1 MAVALR
7 GRKLFGWIAALP
19 VVAFATMAVGG
30 YFDRNAVRYEEHLGP
45 RRDGLVAVYFSGD
58 MGLSVGAGEGA
69 VNALRTRGVP
79 VLTVNSSALFG
90 RGQDRLYVD
99 ALVADTIR
107 QALVRGHASK
117 VVLIGT
123 SFGADLLD
131 TGIGAVPADLRGK
144 IASVVLVVPGTEVWF
159 HANPSG
165 LFYQGAP
172 DSDPR
177 RTVRLLRG
185 LAVTCIFG
193 TRETDSLCR
202 SPELSGSNRIA
213 LDDGHLMLGH
223 YHELAE
229 TAANAALFPPAAM
242 H

>member
-1 MAVALR
+1 MALAHR
-7 GRKLFGWIAALP
+7 GRKLFGWVAALP

-30 YFDRNAVRYEEHLGP
+30 YFDRNAVRYEDALGP
-45 RRDGLVAVYFSGD
+45 RRDGLVAAYFSGD

-69 VNALRTRGVP
+69 VDALRTRGVP

-90 RGQDRLYVD
+90 RAQDRLYVD

-107 QALVRGHASK
+107 QALARSGASK

-123 SFGADLLD
+123 SFGADMLD

-165 LFYQGAP
+165 LFYQGTP

-185 LAVTCIFG
+185 LRVTCIYG
-193 TRETDSLCR
+193 TQETDSLCR
-202 SPELSGSNRIA
+202 SPELAGTSRIA

-229 TAANAALFPPAAM
+229 TAANAALFPPAPM